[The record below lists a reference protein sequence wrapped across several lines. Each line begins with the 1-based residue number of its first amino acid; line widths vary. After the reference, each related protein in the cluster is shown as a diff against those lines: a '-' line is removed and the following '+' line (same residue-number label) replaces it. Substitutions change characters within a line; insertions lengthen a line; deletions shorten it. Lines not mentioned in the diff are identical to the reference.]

1 MRAAGMAVRWE
12 VQGMTLAGIKI
23 VKPGTGDAP
32 GDFRCK
38 KPEFAEY
45 LNAIATYDQQQR
57 MGRAY
62 WAVCEN
68 KVVGYIVLAMGS
80 VDKGRQVDLGI
91 DTYGPIPAL
100 LITRLATDE
109 RYERQGIGRYLIYH
123 AVRLATKM
131 ARNVGCRIVYA
142 SSEPDV
148 VKFYEAAGFTRF
160 GDIQAPGLGA
170 ARLASSGRPDAVGE
184 GEPEYVP
191 MYIDLG
197 VGELSMRK
205 NGGPQGWQ

>member
-1 MRAAGMAVRWE
+1 
-12 VQGMTLAGIKI
+12 MTLSGLEII
-23 VKPGTGDAP
+23 KPGTGDAP

-45 LNAIATYDQQQR
+45 PNAIAAYDQQQR

-62 WAVCEN
+62 WAVRES

-80 VDKGRQVDLGI
+80 VDKGRQADLGI

-109 RYERQGIGRYLIYH
+109 RYERQGIGRYLIAH
-123 AVRLATKM
+123 AVRLASIM
-131 ARNVGCRIVYA
+131 SADVGCRIVYA
-142 SSEPDV
+142 NSEPDV
-148 VKFYEAAGFTRF
+148 VEFYKATGFTRF
-160 GDIQAPGLGA
+160 GDTRSPGLGA
-170 ARLASSGRPDAVGE
+170 ARLASGGRADAAAAAAGD
-184 GEPEYVP
+184 PEYVS

-197 VGELSMRK
+197 LGELSMRK